1 MSFARTYVLSLLF
14 VSLPVAALAG
24 VSFPTQETGTRIV
37 PRDKTT
43 FILTV
48 FNCFKVGGV
57 GGGSFFANH
66 GTVTFSQTSG
76 TYCAQPN
83 FPAARAFYTPN
94 PGFVGEDDV
103 QVYFGR
109 APFHMK
115 VFVRDGVAQ
124 PRQVTETRPR
134 RNVTGSHGGSGGN

>member
-1 MSFARTYVLSLLF
+1 MVVARAFVLSLLL
-14 VSLPVAALAG
+14 SALPVAAQAG
-24 VSFPTQETGTRIV
+24 VSFPTQEAGKRIV

-48 FNCFKVGGV
+48 FNCFQGGGV
-57 GGGSFFANH
+57 GGGSFLANH
-66 GTVTFSQTSG
+66 GTVTFSETSG
-76 TYCAQPN
+76 TFCAQPN

-115 VFVRDGVAQ
+115 VFVRDSVAQ
-124 PRQVTETRPR
+124 PKPVTETKR
-134 RNVTGSHGGSGGN
+134 RHQASASHGGSGGN